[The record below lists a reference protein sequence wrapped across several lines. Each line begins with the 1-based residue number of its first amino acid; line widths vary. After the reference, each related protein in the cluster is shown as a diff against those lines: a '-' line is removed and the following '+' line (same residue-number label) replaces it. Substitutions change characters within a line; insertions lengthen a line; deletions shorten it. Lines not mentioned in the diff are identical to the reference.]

1 MVFGGSTVF
10 RAHIIPHRA
19 RFKGRKD
26 EVVGHN
32 VKTGDEV
39 GGLGE
44 ALSLQIRILG
54 IRIGVI
60 FKTQLVFDKLLLLVG
75 APVELGVGSSGCA
88 TRFLVLPDNPIQQ
101 TRYRV

>member
-1 MVFGGSTVF
+1 M
-10 RAHIIPHRA
+10 
-19 RFKGRKD
+19 
-26 EVVGHN
+26 VGHN

-60 FKTQLVFDKLLLLVG
+60 FKPQLVFDKLLLLVG
-75 APVELGVGSSGCA
+75 APVELGFRSSGRFA
-88 TRFLVLPDNPIQQ
+88 RFLVLPDNSIPK
-101 TRYRV
+101 TRYPVGTHHNDLAI